1 MADRPKQS
9 LIRRIVGALDP
20 TAAQA
25 PEERATGIFPFSW
38 EALAQQLTFTFN
50 GISYPYGYGA
60 TTSYNAKQEPP
71 EGTFEGYV
79 QFAYRTNGV
88 IFACM
93 VARML
98 LFSEARF
105 QFRRMRNGRPGDL
118 FGNQDLRILEEPWPN
133 GTTGDLLARA
143 IQDADLAGNFYA
155 RRGRRNTL
163 KRMRPDWVDIILG
176 SDSMPD
182 EPSFADDVEIAG
194 YAYWPGGR
202 GRAEQPILMLREE
215 VCHFAPIP
223 DPCAHF
229 RGMSWLTPVVRE
241 IMADSAATQHKQS
254 YFENGAT
261 PNLLVKADAALDV
274 TSFQEFVELFK
285 EQHGD
290 LEQAYRFLFM
300 GGGSDATVIG
310 SNMQQMD
317 FKATQ
322 GAGETRICMAARV
335 PPVIVGSS
343 EGLESAT
350 YSNYGQARRAFAD
363 LTMRPLWRN
372 IAGSLAQVVDVPDD
386 AELWYDD
393 RDIPFLQEDVKDAA
407 DIVASQAQAIRTL
420 TDGGY
425 QAESVVAAVVANDLR
440 LLEHSGMLPV
450 QVRPPGEGSTNGSG
464 TAGALPIGGDE

>member
-1 MADRPKQS
+1 MAGQGQS
-9 LIRRIVGALDP
+9 LIRRFFGAP
-20 TAAQA
+20 VEA
-25 PEERATGIFPFSW
+25 ERATGIFPFSW
-38 EALAQQLTFTFN
+38 EALAQQLSFSFN
-50 GISYPYGYGA
+50 GVSYPYGWGA
-60 TTSYNAKQEPP
+60 SSTYAAKQEPP

-88 IFACM
+88 VFACM

-105 QFRRMRNGRPGDL
+105 QFRRLRNGRPGDL
-118 FGNQDLRILEEPWPN
+118 FGNQDLGILERPWPN

-143 IQDADLAGNFYA
+143 MQDADLAGNFYA
-155 RRGRRNTL
+155 RRGRRSTL

-176 SDSMPD
+176 SDFMPD
-182 EPSFADDVEIAG
+182 DPAFADDVEIAG

-202 GRAEQPILMLREE
+202 GRAEKPVVMLPEE
-215 VCHFAPIP
+215 VCHFAPVP

-241 IMADSAATQHKQS
+241 VMADNAATEHKQT

-261 PNLLVKADAALDV
+261 PNLLVKGDPNATPAN
-274 TSFQEFVELFK
+274 FQEFIELFK
-285 EQHGD
+285 NQHGD
-290 LEQAYRFLFM
+290 LAQAFRFMFL
-300 GGGSDATVIG
+300 GGGADATVIG
-310 SNMQQMD
+310 DNMKEMD
-317 FKATQ
+317 FKITQ
-322 GAGETRICMAARV
+322 GAGETRICMAARI
-335 PPVIVGSS
+335 PPIIVGSA

-363 LTMRPLWRN
+363 LTMRPLWRQ
-372 IAGSLAQVVDVPDD
+372 ISGSLAQVVDVPDD

-425 QAESVVAAVVANDLR
+425 QAESVVNAVVANDLR

-450 QVRPPGEGSTNGSG
+450 QVRPPGEGTTNGNGNGSRPM
-464 TAGALPIGGDE
+464 PIGAAE